1 MTGSLG
7 DKRRYQ
13 RDMNRNTSE
22 EDILMLFVE
31 EMENRGESRKLIRLD
46 IDESMLERINAQ
58 KGSKIDLAQLHK
70 YADICLANEWL
81 EHTVMGGKYGS
92 LSITT
97 TGLGVVRSWQ
107 RKAEAL
113 KNRSLIKKFSDFI
126 EDHKGLFI
134 LLGAAIAI
142 AGLLIKLF
150 AG

>member
-1 MTGSLG
+1 
-7 DKRRYQ
+7 
-13 RDMNRNTSE
+13 MNKNTSE
-22 EDILMLFVE
+22 EDILEVFVE
-31 EMENRGESRKLIRLD
+31 EMESRGESRKLIRLD
-46 IDESMLERINAQ
+46 IDESMVERVNAR
-58 KGSKIDLAQLHK
+58 KGSSIDLGQLHK

-81 EHTVMGGKYGS
+81 EHTVLGGKYGS

-97 TGLGVVRSWQ
+97 TGLGVVRSRQ
-107 RKAEAL
+107 RKAEILA
-113 KNRSLIKKFSDFI
+113 NRSLLKRFSDYI

>member
-1 MTGSLG
+1 
-7 DKRRYQ
+7 
-13 RDMNRNTSE
+13 MNRNTSE
-22 EDILMLFVE
+22 EDILAIFVE
-31 EMENRGESRKLIRLD
+31 EMESRGESRKLVRLD
-46 IDESMLERINAQ
+46 IDESMAERVNAR
-58 KGSKIDLAQLHK
+58 KGSKIDIEQLHK

-97 TGLGVVRSWQ
+97 TGLGVVRSRQ
-107 RKAEAL
+107 RKAEVLA
-113 KNRSLIKKFSDFI
+113 KRSLLKKFSDYI

-150 AG
+150 TG

>member
-1 MTGSLG
+1 
-7 DKRRYQ
+7 
-13 RDMNRNTSE
+13 MNMDTSE
-22 EDILMLFVE
+22 EDILTIFVQ
-31 EMENRGESRKLIRLD
+31 EMESRGESRKLVRLD
-46 IDESMLERINAQ
+46 IDESMAERVNAL
-58 KGSKIDLAQLHK
+58 KGSKIDIEQLHK

-97 TGLGVVRSWQ
+97 TGLGVVRSRQ
-107 RKAEAL
+107 RKAEVLA
-113 KNRSLIKKFSDFI
+113 KRSLLKKFSDYI

>member
-1 MTGSLG
+1 
-7 DKRRYQ
+7 
-13 RDMNRNTSE
+13 MNRSTSE
-22 EDILMLFVE
+22 EDILAIFVE
-31 EMENRGESRKLIRLD
+31 EMESRGESRRLVRLD
-46 IDESMLERINAQ
+46 IDESMVEKINAR
-58 KGSKIDLAQLHK
+58 KGSKIDLKQLYK

-81 EHTVMGGKYGS
+81 EHTVIGRKYGS

-97 TGLGVVRSWQ
+97 TGLGVVRSRQ

-113 KNRSLIKKFSDFI
+113 ANRSLLKRFSDYP

>member
-1 MTGSLG
+1 
-7 DKRRYQ
+7 
-13 RDMNRNTSE
+13 MNRNISE
-22 EDILMLFVE
+22 EEILVVFVE
-31 EMENRGESRKLIRLD
+31 EMESRGESRKLIRLD
-46 IDESMLERINAQ
+46 IGESMVEKINAR
-58 KGSKIDLAQLHK
+58 KGSQIDLEQLHK

-97 TGLGVVRSWQ
+97 TGLGVVRSRQ
-107 RKAEAL
+107 RKTEVLA
-113 KNRSLIKKFSDFI
+113 NRSLLKRFSDYI

-150 AG
+150 SV

>member
-1 MTGSLG
+1 
-7 DKRRYQ
+7 
-13 RDMNRNTSE
+13 MNRNTSE
-22 EDILMLFVE
+22 EDILVVFVE
-31 EMENRGESRKLIRLD
+31 EMESRGKSRKIIRLD
-46 IDESMLERINAQ
+46 IDESMVERINTQ
-58 KGSKIDLAQLHK
+58 KGSKIDLEKLHK

-97 TGLGVVRSWQ
+97 TGLGVVRSRQ
-107 RKAEAL
+107 RKAEVLA
-113 KNRSLIKKFSDFI
+113 NRSLPKKFSDYI